1 AWRVSAVGCRRGG
14 GFIGPFLYRVRASR
28 LRPVHRSASEAGSLN
43 PCRKGFKKHRR
54 GWSASSRNLLEF
66 WPCGGSRRPGTRIS
80 ILWTAVVGRSGVN
93 GHSTLLAWAFHREEK
108 DSRESSGREESC
120 IRKGDFSTTAGDLTM
135 LDVGRALETGW
146 NAAGQRVT
154 RHALS

>member
-54 GWSASSRNLLEF
+54 GWSASSRNLLRILAL
-66 WPCGGSRRPGTRIS
+66 WRIAATRNSYIDPLDRGRRKVRGQRSFYVVGLGIS
-80 ILWTAVVGRSGVN
+80 IGKKKTHANPVVVKKAVSERE
-93 GHSTLLAWAFHREEK
+93 TLAPPP
-108 DSRESSGREESC
+108 G
-120 IRKGDFSTTAGDLTM
+120 I
-135 LDVGRALETGW
+135 
-146 NAAGQRVT
+146 
-154 RHALS
+154 